1 VIAVHRITQP
11 DHELYLNPDL
21 IQVIEANPD
30 TVIVLVNGTRI
41 VVSETASELTDL
53 VRRWRASI
61 LDATDHP
68 TAARARRAAYGR
80 LSAVVEL
87 PREHG
92 HAD

>member
-1 VIAVHRITQP
+1 MIAVHRITQP
-11 DHELYLNPDL
+11 DHDLYVNPDL

-41 VVSETASELTDL
+41 VVSETAAELADL

-61 LDATDHP
+61 FDATEHP
-68 TAARARRAAYGR
+68 SAARARRAASGR
-80 LSAVVEL
+80 LAAVVEMR
-87 PREHG
+87 REHG

>member
-11 DHELYLNPDL
+11 DHDLYLNPDL

-30 TVIVLVNGTRI
+30 TVIVLVNGTRF
-41 VVSETASELTDL
+41 VVSETASEVTDL
-53 VRRWRASI
+53 VRAWRASI
-61 LDATDHP
+61 LEAIEHP
-68 TAARARRAAYGR
+68 SAGTGRRAAYGR
-80 LSAVVEL
+80 LAAVVEL